1 MQKSVMI
8 YLATTVSGGGMMD
21 DQMIDRMVYTA
32 EDIQKILG
40 LGRSVTYT
48 FFEKIFSEQK
58 PFKVL
63 KVGKMYRVPKKG
75 FDQWLN
81 GE

>member
-40 LGRSVTYT
+40 LGRSDIY
-48 FFEKIFSEQK
+48 IF
-58 PFKVL
+58 
-63 KVGKMYRVPKKG
+63 GKNIFRAEAV
-75 FDQWLN
+75 
-81 GE
+81 